1 MSLEAFARS
10 YRTFGEKIIAAEM
23 VSMLNDKL
31 LGCRVG
37 RPRGLSQDRT
47 ERFVEQRRLCL
58 AKAWG
63 PIVGKGL
70 AFGPDTTGRQWGWKA
85 WLRYFG
91 QWLALNVPFK
101 KLEDLLLVSV
111 VARVPSHVQFLACAL
126 EWAPEMWRSEEAI
139 REHLALRAVGA
150 ALTETVVQMIRAQD
164 FFTQQHLTGALV
176 AQDQP
181 VADVMQSYFDTED
194 GVQLTPEQKRVI
206 DNVNQRVDQALA
218 IAREANEE
226 EVARL
231 QGLVEEHGSMVAV
244 LGEPGTGKTAVLDR
258 CVRRAQALGARVLLA
273 MPTGAQ
279 RARVKQRHPDVDLDT
294 CHGAFLFHKP
304 LVEALGIMMGYDL
317 IVIDEAPQLFAEHF
331 ARLHE
336 MWLAA
341 GKIPCVVL
349 AGDEW
354 QLPPPDHT
362 KELVTAHP
370 KWKSVYKIQLHKVWR
385 QTDGDPLLKK
395 LGYLRKNRPMGA
407 DGDAFLRE
415 LCRRKQNR
423 KRRSLLARAAGPR

>member
-1 MSLEAFARS
+1 
-10 YRTFGEKIIAAEM
+10 
-23 VSMLNDKL
+23 MLNDKL